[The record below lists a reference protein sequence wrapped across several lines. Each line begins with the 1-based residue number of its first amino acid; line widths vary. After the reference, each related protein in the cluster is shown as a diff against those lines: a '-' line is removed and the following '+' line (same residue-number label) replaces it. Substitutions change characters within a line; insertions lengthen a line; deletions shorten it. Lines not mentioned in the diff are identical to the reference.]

1 MGKNMNCRKLHE
13 EEDIEN
19 KIKHLEDDD
28 FTKLLK
34 KNNTYEYH
42 YFLSQIRHNLFN
54 WYPFKEE
61 SSLLEIASGYGQLT
75 GLFTEKVK
83 HVVAVEDSES
93 KAEIISR
100 RAPKAKVAVCDFN
113 EIETDE
119 KFDYIILCNIFE
131 YAKSFY
137 DCEHPYE
144 EYLRYLKTFL
154 KEDGV
159 ILIAISNRLGLK
171 YFAGF
176 KEEHANQYFTGI
188 DGYNKESLVETFS
201 KHELIDII
209 QSAGFSNYK
218 FFYPYPDHEFPN
230 EISTDK
236 FINKKPYHKSSKY
249 FDERSNLFR
258 EDKLNQILAR
268 DNLSEFFANSFLV
281 ELRNSNKDFPSEGID
296 YVSLDLERKEEF
308 KSMTSISNGK
318 ISKIK
323 LSGNF
328 DDMRQNMDFNFGK
341 IKYSPCEISDNRID
355 YPLYEESVE
364 SMLIQLVYKNDRTT
378 FLKTI
383 KNYYEALI
391 YNSSKSKEWISD
403 EFKSIFKISSKQEF
417 HYHDKSSLDLTLDNI
432 HIIDGDYRTTGYEWL
447 FEFPIPLEY
456 IFFRA
461 INCLISHNVL
471 FKEFISTREVFDYL
485 NLDLDNLD
493 LFAEWERKFSKH
505 AFGKIILPRHEII
518 SKENLDSVER
528 MDEYLKYNYILEDA
542 NRNKT
547 QQLKRDIVINQRNI
561 IKQKNEEIEKKNKQ
575 IKRKNR
581 TIRKKN
587 YKIKEYSG
595 SNSWRITEPFRRL
608 RRFFRNRWTS

>member
-13 EEDIEN
+13 EESIEK
-19 KIKHLEDDD
+19 KIKHLEEED
-28 FTKLLK
+28 FTKFLN

-42 YFLSQIRHNLFN
+42 YFLSPIRHNLFN
-54 WYPFKEE
+54 WYPFNEE
-61 SSLLEIASGYGQLT
+61 GSLLEIGSSYGQLT
-75 GLFTEKVK
+75 RLFTEKVNR
-83 HVVAVEDSES
+83 VVAVEDSKS
-93 KAEIISR
+93 KAEIISK
-100 RAPKAKVAVCDFN
+100 RAPEAELLVCEFDN
-113 EIETDE
+113 INTEE

-131 YAKSFY
+131 YAKSFW
-137 DCEHPYE
+137 DSENPYE
-144 EYLRYLKTFL
+144 DYLRYLKTFL
-154 KEDGV
+154 KKDGV

-176 KEEHANQYFTGI
+176 KEEHANQFFTSI
-188 DGYNKESLVETFS
+188 DGYDKESPFETFT

-209 QSAGFSNYK
+209 ESSGFGNYK

-230 EISTDK
+230 EISTGK
-236 FINKKPYHKSSKY
+236 FINKKPYYKSSEY
-249 FDERSNLFR
+249 FDERTNLFR
-258 EDKLNQILAR
+258 EDKLNQVLAR

-281 ELRNSNKDFPSEGID
+281 EIRNSDKVFPSEGID
-296 YVSLDLERKEEF
+296 HVSLDLDRKEKF
-308 KSMTSISNGK
+308 TSIKLISNDK
-318 ISKIK
+318 VSKIR

-328 DDMRQNMDFNFGK
+328 DDVKENMDFTFGK
-341 IKYSPCEISDNRID
+341 IKYSPCEISGNKID

-461 INCLISHNVL
+461 INCLISRNVL
-471 FKEFISTREVFDYL
+471 FKEFISIREVFYYL
-485 NLDLDNLD
+485 NLNIDNLD

-505 AFGKIILPRHEII
+505 VFGKIIRPRHEII
-518 SKENLDSVER
+518 PKENLDSVER
-528 MDEYLKYNYILEDA
+528 MDEYLRFNYIIEDA
-542 NRNKT
+542 NSNKT

-561 IKQKNEEIEKKNKQ
+561 IRAKNEEIEKKNKQ
-575 IKRKNR
+575 IQRKNK

-587 YKIKEYSG
+587 NKIKEYSG
-595 SNSWRITEPFRRL
+595 SNSWRITEPLRRL
-608 RRFFRNRWTS
+608 RRFFSNR